1 MSDRKIMRWQMKTG
15 EILQLDIKIR
25 QQEIVFSMLQTQH
38 DYLAEKYPKEL
49 AEAWIHAYDVNL
61 DKITALKSQIDN
73 LEKWKHDTKLQQEDN
88 PTNEL

>member
-1 MSDRKIMRWQMKTG
+1 MKIPRWEMRTD
-15 EILQLDIKIR
+15 EILTLDIKLR
-25 QQEIVFSMLQTQH
+25 QQELTYSMLQKQLE
-38 DYLAEKYPKEL
+38 YLEEKYPKEF

-88 PTNEL
+88 PSNEL